1 MLKFKKFFL
10 FPYKKNWIFP
20 KAVANQKELI
30 PIEICNIHCIKLLNN
45 FRVHTS
51 FFPSIR
57 TNMRSWLENAFLARN
72 VIVRSNQRVHK
83 NHQSLAIVKGQRCVL
98 ATTPDVPETWQGWKE
113 REREFGES
121 KEKRLAGA
129 PVPDL
134 RSTRERHG
142 KRARVWPRSLTRRFV
157 D

>member
-98 ATTPDVPETWQGWKE
+98 ATTPDVRKRGKDE
-113 REREFGES
+113 RRKRES
-121 KEKRLAGA
+121 LASPRRRDS
-129 PVPDL
+129 PVHRFQIYVRPVKDTGNVLVCDPD
-134 RSTRERHG
+134 R
-142 KRARVWPRSLTRRFV
+142 
-157 D
+157 